1 MSNLNLTLAALG
13 CKSRADITLRRDEC
27 DSNIAFIKFA
37 GHTYMTD
44 WKRFSIEN
52 FQCPLTLVV

>member
-1 MSNLNLTLAALG
+1 MSNLILNLFSLG

-27 DSNIAFIKFA
+27 DSNIAFIKYN

-44 WKRFSIEN
+44 WKRFAIEN
-52 FQCPLTLVV
+52 FECPLTLIV